1 MWNGSEIGLVGSVGD
16 VAESI
21 LVGDVSETAF
31 VDMGNIEIDEG

>member
-1 MWNGSEIGLVGSVGD
+1 MWDRSEIGFVGSIGD

-31 VDMGNIEIDEG
+31 VDMGNIEIDKS